1 MEKTKMNY
9 QNGKIYTIRSFQTD
23 DVYYG
28 STTQPL
34 SKRLSKHKGDY
45 KQWQKNKHHYVTS
58 YELIKFDD
66 CYIELYELYPC
77 NSKTELEKRE
87 GQVIRENKN
96 AVNKVIAGRTKKEYY
111 LENIDTVKKC
121 HKQYREN
128 NKESIKEQRSRVC
141 DCECGSQYIHDHKL
155 RHLKSTKHQNYVN
168 NITIKHYKRDE
179 IHECECGSKY
189 THCKKARHLKSKK
202 HLTYLELIAHNIDTP

>member
-45 KQWQKNKHHYVTS
+45 KQWQNNKHHYVTS

-111 LENIDTVKKC
+111 LENIDTVK
-121 HKQYREN
+121 N
-128 NKESIKEQRSRVC
+128 VI
-141 DCECGSQYIHDHKL
+141 
-155 RHLKSTKHQNYVN
+155 N
-168 NITIKHYKRDE
+168 NIVKIIKNQ
-179 IHECECGSKY
+179 SKNKDLVFVNV
-189 THCKKARHLKSKK
+189 TVVV
-202 HLTYLELIAHNIDTP
+202 NIFMTTN